1 MSFVVRRGRCYNE
14 YVAGSEQSGQKK
26 RVLVVDDEPGVGNV
40 LRIKLRIAGYDVT
53 TTTSGAKA
61 IELVRTQEPD
71 VVLLDILMPDVSG
84 FDVLEKVRTFSSVPI
99 IVFTARREVVEEAM
113 QNGANDSITKPF
125 DPDQLIEKI
134 ESVLSKTNQNPLAP

>member
-1 MSFVVRRGRCYNE
+1 
-14 YVAGSEQSGQKK
+14 VAGSEQSGQKK

>member
-1 MSFVVRRGRCYNE
+1 
-14 YVAGSEQSGQKK
+14 VAGSEQSGQKK
-26 RVLVVDDEPGVGNV
+26 HVLVVDDEPGVGNV
-40 LRIKLRIAGYDVT
+40 LRIKLRIAGFDVT

-84 FDVLEKVRTFSSVPI
+84 FEVLEKVRTFSSVPI